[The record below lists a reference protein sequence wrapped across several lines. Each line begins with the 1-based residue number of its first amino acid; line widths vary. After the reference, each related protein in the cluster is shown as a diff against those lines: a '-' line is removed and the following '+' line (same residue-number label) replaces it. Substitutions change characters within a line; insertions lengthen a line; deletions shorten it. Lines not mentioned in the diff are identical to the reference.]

1 MGQGHVM
8 LQQNGAKIAGST
20 NGVKQ
25 TIMIAQYQNAPNQYY
40 LPQFYQSTD
49 NQAVKPNAFGMKA
62 N

>member
-1 MGQGHVM
+1 M

>member
-1 MGQGHVM
+1 M

-25 TIMIAQYQNAPNQYY
+25 AVMIAQYQNAPNQYF

-49 NQAVKPNAFGMKA
+49 SQAVKPNTFGMKA